1 MGFLDS
7 VKNYKAGQ
15 ATTVPLNP
23 PEAQQVLETQSAPE
37 VANVRPVASAAPLA
51 AQPTAV
57 SATEPSA
64 VAALPS
70 TPAVEES
77 RRKRRTKAEMEAAR
91 AAVGSAVP
99 SGESAPPVA
108 SVSSP
113 TDGGFDMSEITTE
126 ELTSELARRGYSGTL
141 SF

>member
-37 VANVRPVASAAPLA
+37 VANVKAPASIPPSSPSASEPS
-51 AQPTAV
+51 TAV
-57 SATEPSA
+57 AP
-64 VAALPS
+64 LPS

-91 AAVGSAVP
+91 AAAGSAVP

-113 TDGGFDMSEITTE
+113 TDGGFDLSEITTE